1 MDKVY
6 HFKGKSVES
15 SHLKHITDNQA
26 GFYSEEEAVDTPPS
40 AKPTEAKK
48 SPLLS
53 GFSLNNGEKD
63 SSNKNKYINEPF
75 SFFHPYPL

>member
-53 GFSLNNGEKD
+53 GFSLNNGEKETR
-63 SSNKNKYINEPF
+63 NKNKYQ
-75 SFFHPYPL
+75 

>member
-6 HFKGKSVES
+6 HFKGKSVAS
-15 SHLKHITDNQA
+15 SHLKHLTDNQA

-53 GFSLNNGEKD
+53 GFSLNNGEKETR
-63 SSNKNKYINEPF
+63 NKNKYQWTIFETFTSSP
-75 SFFHPYPL
+75 